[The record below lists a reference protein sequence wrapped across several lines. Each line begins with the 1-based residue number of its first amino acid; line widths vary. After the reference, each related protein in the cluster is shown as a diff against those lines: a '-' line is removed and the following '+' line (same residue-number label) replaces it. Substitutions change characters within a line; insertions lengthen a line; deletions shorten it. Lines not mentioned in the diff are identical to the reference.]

1 MRIRFLKFQ
10 RLNKAYLSYFE
21 NEFENNREYE
31 LLKKLI
37 SDSSKNRSTIYVL
50 EIDNK
55 RVGILGLT
63 FDRLSDSPVLSI
75 DYLFVIKSL
84 RGKTFEEMFNKKI
97 SEFMIL
103 YSLDIA
109 KKINEVVAVRYLALY
124 PDMQDENLT
133 NYYLSLLP
141 NSFKLK
147 ENNET
152 WILLKV

>member
-10 RLNKAYLSYFE
+10 RLKKAYLSYFE

-55 RVGILGLT
+55 KVGILGLT

-97 SEFMIL
+97 SELMIS